1 MILSARSTASGRS
14 TSAAALIDDVTA
26 KRMVV
31 LSLKEKLEGHKTEEE
46 NMTSDLRSSILNET
60 ELGHDILDLRAFV
73 KDDPNDRK
81 AKKKLARLEAKLQ
94 VELQLAIDKRTGLKA
109 AIAATNEDLTH
120 AEAALR
126 AAVEAKLAYRR
137 QLLSGDSSSDEE
149 SEVGDDDDG
158 SEDPIFGNAG
168 GGVEIAPSLA
178 GIIDLTVSPGLEQ
191 HLQSMSLTTSPDSSG
206 EHAIFAVSSSQAGAA
221 LPPAV
226 RDTSC
231 GTRRSE
237 RSVTQPISYEEPSL
251 NAKVRKGHQFFPK

>member
-14 TSAAALIDDVTA
+14 TTAAALIDDVTA

-178 GIIDLTVSPGLEQ
+178 GIIDLTVSPVL
-191 HLQSMSLTTSPDSSG
+191 SNTSRVCLSQLLPTQV
-206 EHAIFAVSSSQAGAA
+206 VSTLFLLSVQ
-221 LPPAV
+221 V
-226 RDTSC
+226 RQVRHFPLLL
-231 GTRRSE
+231 GIPHVE
-237 RSVTQPISYEEPSL
+237 RGG
-251 NAKVRKGHQFFPK
+251 RKEV

>member
-1 MILSARSTASGRS
+1 MPS
-14 TSAAALIDDVTA
+14 ALIS
-26 KRMVV
+26 RQ
-31 LSLKEKLEGHKTEEE
+31 
-46 NMTSDLRSSILNET
+46 
-60 ELGHDILDLRAFV
+60 LD
-73 KDDPNDRK
+73 
-81 AKKKLARLEAKLQ
+81 
-94 VELQLAIDKRTGLKA
+94 
-109 AIAATNEDLTH
+109 

-158 SEDPIFGNAG
+158 SEDLTFGNAG
-168 GGVEIAPSLA
+168 GGVEIATSLA

-191 HLQSMSLTTSPDSSG
+191 HLQSMSLTT
-206 EHAIFAVSSSQAGAA
+206 QAGAA

-237 RSVTQPISYEEPSL
+237 RTVTQPISYEEPSL